1 MLKTVNNATYK
12 EIAKTKRFDS
22 KYYFLGEV
30 LNRTLSR
37 FETRPLV
44 SFTKFIKKGIFDLN
58 SRYYR
63 TEGIPFIRISNLKS
77 FSIDEDGLVYI
88 PIANHKK
95 EIKTKLVP
103 GDLALSKVGKYL
115 GKIGAIPLRYPEV
128 NISQNIIGVSFNC
141 EDYLRK
147 YIFLYLTTP
156 LAINQILRVSKA
168 HNQNKLTL
176 PDIREL
182 IIPTLSESILK
193 KYAAVVEEIQLLENE
208 SFNIIQNAK
217 NLLYEYLEIE
227 FNSIKNPKTFSPK
240 LSEIRKDSFFTPE
253 YSKPLY
259 LATLKALEKHPLTKL
274 SKIVTIKKGNEV
286 GSDNYSLYINKLDTD
301 IPFIRTTDIVNHEI
315 DNYPDFYISEDIYN
329 EINQDIQT
337 GDILFTND
345 GKIGQIALITENDKV
360 IIQSHLRRIR
370 LKKDIED
377 NFKHLTQEYIFLTL
391 SLKEIGIYQSNKY
404 TVIQSTIPTISSHL
418 GDFVIPVLPKDKVD
432 KLTEI
437 VKTAFAK
444 KNKRKKILLE
454 IKLKLEKEF
463 EEL

>member
-1 MLKTVNNATYK
+1 MLKTVENATYF

-115 GKIGAIPLRYPEV
+115 GKIGAVPLRYPEV

-193 KYAAVVEEIQLLENE
+193 KYASVVEEIQLLENE
-208 SFNIIQNAK
+208 SFNIIQEAK
-217 NLLYEYLEIE
+217 NLLYEYLEID
-227 FNSIKNPKTFSPK
+227 FNKIENPKTFSPK
-240 LSEIRKDSFFTPE
+240 LSDIRKESFFTPE
-253 YSKPLY
+253 YSNPLY
-259 LATLKALEKHPLTKL
+259 LDTLKALKKYPLAKL
-274 SKIVTIKKGNEV
+274 SKIVTIKKGTEV

-329 EINQDIQT
+329 EINQDILT

-360 IIQSHLRRIR
+360 IIQSHLRRLR

-377 NFKHLTQEYIFLTL
+377 EYKHLTQEYIFLAL
-391 SLKEIGIYQSNKY
+391 SLKEIGIYQSNKF
-404 TVIQSTIPTISSHL
+404 TVIQSTIPTISTHL
-418 GDFVIPVLPKDKVD
+418 NDFVIPVLPKEKVD

-437 VKTAFAK
+437 VKTAFVK
-444 KNKRKKILLE
+444 KNRRKKILLE

>member
-1 MLKTVNNATYK
+1 MLKTVENATYL

-37 FETRPLV
+37 FETKPLV

-58 SRYYR
+58 SKFYR

-88 PIANHKK
+88 PLANHKK

-115 GKIGAIPLRYPEV
+115 GKIGAVPLRYPEV

-141 EDYLRK
+141 DDYLRK

-176 PDIREL
+176 PDIRDL
-182 IIPTLSESILK
+182 IIPTIPEKKIR
-193 KYAAVVEEIQLLENE
+193 KYASVVEEIQHLENE
-208 SFNIIQNAK
+208 SFNTIEEAK
-217 NLLYEYLEIE
+217 NLLYKFLDIDFEKVK
-227 FNSIKNPKTFSPK
+227 SPKTFSTK
-240 LSEIRKDSFFTPE
+240 LSSIRKESFFTPE
-253 YSKPLY
+253 YSNPLY
-259 LATLKALEKHPLTKL
+259 INTLKALEKFPLVQL
-274 SKIVTIKKGNEV
+274 SKILTIKKGTEV
-286 GSDNYSLYINKLDTD
+286 GSDNYSLYVNKLETD

-329 EINQDIQT
+329 EINQDIVT

-360 IIQSHLRRIR
+360 IIQSHLRRMR
-370 LKKDIED
+370 LKSDIDEKY
-377 NFKHLTQEYIFLTL
+377 KHLTQEYIFLAL
-391 SLKEIGIYQSNKY
+391 SLKEIGSYQSNRF
-404 TVIQSTIPTISSHL
+404 TVIQSTIPTISNHL
-418 GDFVIPVLPKDKVD
+418 GDFVIPILPKEKVL

-437 VKTAFAK
+437 VKTAFEK
-444 KNKRKKILLE
+444 KNKRKKLLSDIKTKLE
-454 IKLKLEKEF
+454 IEF
-463 EEL
+463 EEI

>member
-1 MLKTVNNATYK
+1 MLKTVENATYL

-115 GKIGAIPLRYPEV
+115 GKIGAVPLRYPEV

-193 KYAAVVEEIQLLENE
+193 KYASVVEEIQLLENE
-208 SFNIIQNAK
+208 SFNIIQEAK
-217 NLLYEYLEIE
+217 NLLYEYLEID
-227 FNSIKNPKTFSPK
+227 FNKIKNPKTFSPK
-240 LSEIRKDSFFTPE
+240 LSDIRKESFFTPE
-253 YSKPLY
+253 YSNSLY
-259 LATLKALEKHPLTKL
+259 LDTLKALKKYPLAKL
-274 SKIVTIKKGNEV
+274 SKIVTIKKGTEV

-329 EINQDIQT
+329 EINQDILT

-345 GKIGQIALITENDKV
+345 GMIKLLFKV
-360 IIQSHLRRIR
+360 ICV
-370 LKKDIED
+370 
-377 NFKHLTQEYIFLTL
+377 
-391 SLKEIGIYQSNKY
+391 G
-404 TVIQSTIPTISSHL
+404 
-418 GDFVIPVLPKDKVD
+418 
-432 KLTEI
+432 
-437 VKTAFAK
+437 
-444 KNKRKKILLE
+444 
-454 IKLKLEKEF
+454 
-463 EEL
+463 

>member
-1 MLKTVNNATYK
+1 MLKTVENATYL

-58 SRYYR
+58 SIYYR

-208 SFNIIQNAK
+208 SFNIIQEAK
-217 NLLYEYLEIE
+217 NLLYEYLEID
-227 FNSIKNPKTFSPK
+227 FDKIKNPKTFSPK
-240 LSEIRKDSFFTPE
+240 LSDIRKESFFTPE
-253 YSKPLY
+253 YSNPLY
-259 LATLKALEKHPLTKL
+259 LDTLKALEKYPLAKL
-274 SKIVTIKKGNEV
+274 SKIVTIKKGTEV

-329 EINQDIQT
+329 EINQDILT

-360 IIQSHLRRIR
+360 IIQSHLRRLR

-377 NFKHLTQEYIFLTL
+377 EYKHLTQEYIFLTL
-391 SLKEIGIYQSNKY
+391 SLKEIGIYQSNKF
-404 TVIQSTIPTISSHL
+404 TVIQSTIPTISTHL
-418 GDFVIPVLPKDKVD
+418 NDFVIPVLPKEKVD

-437 VKTAFAK
+437 VKTAFVK
-444 KNKRKKILLE
+444 KNRRKKILLE